1 MQGTRQGSI
10 CAPFHYTIHVNGLL
24 DELQRSVHGLR
35 VGELKLSAP
44 TQADDI
50 VLLSTLRLGIE
61 KVVSICRNY
70 ANKWRYSYNAA
81 KCASM
86 VMSHKQ
92 ARCHRPEAIRYDN
105 SNITETTVYKHLGVT
120 QSPHGKQPY
129 TVDQVKRCIRG
140 THLVLAT
147 LVAGQDGAN
156 PLTLYKLYSLSV
168 LPKALFGCE
177 QICVSLKLHTT
188 SALHTRRVFSVTRDR
203 IL

>member
-1 MQGTRQGSI
+1 MWTTGLIHKLYNLVIKDKLLRIINNTFQGASIRVLYNGYLSETFQIMQGTRQGSI

-92 ARCHRPEAIRYDN
+92 ARCHRPEAIRYGN

-120 QSPHGKQPY
+120 H
-129 TVDQVKRCIRG
+129 TVHNPTMSIR
-140 THLVLAT
+140 
-147 LVAGQDGAN
+147 
-156 PLTLYKLYSLSV
+156 
-168 LPKALFGCE
+168 
-177 QICVSLKLHTT
+177 
-188 SALHTRRVFSVTRDR
+188 
-203 IL
+203 